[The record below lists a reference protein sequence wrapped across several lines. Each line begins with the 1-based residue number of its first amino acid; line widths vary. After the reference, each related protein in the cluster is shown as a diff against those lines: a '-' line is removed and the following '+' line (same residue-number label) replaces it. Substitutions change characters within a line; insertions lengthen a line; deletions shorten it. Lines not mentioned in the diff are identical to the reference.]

1 MPKKDESK
9 LTEEFKISKNSSR
22 ILSTTKDLDRAVQI
36 LRRGGVIIF
45 PTDTVYGI
53 GARWDSEIA
62 IARIRR
68 IKGSS
73 QNFPILLKDR
83 QQAHQ
88 FVKFSTAATN
98 LANRFWPGPLTLIL
112 QAQNADQKIGA
123 RIPDSAL
130 VKTLIEKSGFPLI
143 GTSANFHGHLSPTTF
158 SQIDKDLIKKVDFV
172 IRGTCKYRQEST
184 VVDAT
189 VDPPKIL
196 RRGAGPYGFEN

>member
-22 ILSTTKDLDRAVQI
+22 ILSTTKDLDRAGQI

-73 QNFPILLKDR
+73 QNFPILVKDR
-83 QQAHQ
+83 QQAHK
-88 FVKFSTAATN
+88 FAKFSPAASN
-98 LANRFWPGPLTLIL
+98 LASRFWPGPLTLIL
-112 QAQNADQKIGA
+112 QAQNADQKIGV
-123 RIPDSAL
+123 RIPDSEL
-130 VKTLIEKSGFPLI
+130 VKTLIEKSGFPII
-143 GTSANFHGHLSPTTF
+143 GTSANYHGKLSPTTF

-172 IRGTCKYRQEST
+172 IGGTCKIGRASC
-184 VVDAT
+184 
-189 VDPPKIL
+189 
-196 RRGAGPYGFEN
+196 R